1 LVDARVPLFSLE
13 IKVEA
18 FCTTDSLGRKAYTKG
33 SVVKWDVEIG
43 SFSFDLLMTSLSNA
57 VKWYP
62 TQCPAVWFFDKRVCE
77 DVILE
82 NQFQMNDMFE
92 MYKEQMSCQIVA

>member
-1 LVDARVPLFSLE
+1 M
-13 IKVEA
+13 EA

-57 VKWYP
+57 VKWSP

-77 DVILE
+77 DVRLE